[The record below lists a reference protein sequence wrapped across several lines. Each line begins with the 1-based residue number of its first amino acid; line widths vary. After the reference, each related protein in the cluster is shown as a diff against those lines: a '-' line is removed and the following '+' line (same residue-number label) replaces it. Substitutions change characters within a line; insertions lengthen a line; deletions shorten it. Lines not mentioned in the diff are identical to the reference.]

1 MLVKGVGWNAC
12 RLNTEYHFGHLLRVF
27 NCELKVGPPSC
38 YSHRENLLAVL
49 VALELHLGEIAK
61 TGEKLANYHE
71 TIIQLDRQNEILRDA
86 LSTPD
91 HPLITM
97 QDK

>member
-1 MLVKGVGWNAC
+1 ML
-12 RLNTEYHFGHLLRVF
+12 E
-27 NCELKVGPPSC
+27 
-38 YSHRENLLAVL
+38 
-49 VALELHLGEIAK
+49 ALELHVGEIAK

-71 TIIQLDRQNEILRDA
+71 VIIQLDRQNEILRDA

-97 QDK
+97 QDKWVHGLSGDETADCV

>member
-1 MLVKGVGWNAC
+1 MHIYYF
-12 RLNTEYHFGHLLRVF
+12 NTSRHVLADSEVICAVF
-27 NCELKVGPPSC
+27 VDRDSLCSTL
-38 YSHRENLLAVL
+38 H
-49 VALELHLGEIAK
+49 ALDLHLGEIAK

-71 TIIQLDRQNEILRDA
+71 IIIQLDRQNEIFKDA